1 MISALRLMPTSCFM
15 LRVRALPLAG
25 SLLCFAFITTRA
37 AQSPPAAAA
46 GSSPAAAKA
55 APAQPELPKSIFRV
69 PASPKEGRDPFYPLS
84 ALRTAPVVTTNNV
97 VVAPP
102 AELELKG
109 ISGPPDHRLAII
121 NNRTFEVGEEGT
133 VLSNVGRV
141 RIVCKEI
148 NADSVRVLLN
158 GEPRTLTL
166 RSR

>member
-1 MISALRLMPTSCFM
+1 M
-15 LRVRALPLAG
+15 LHVRVLPLAG
-25 SLLCFAFITTRA
+25 LLLCFAFVTTRA

-46 GSSPAAAKA
+46 GSPPAAAKA
-55 APAQPELPKSIFRV
+55 APAQPEPPKSVFRI
-69 PASPKEGRDPFYPLS
+69 PPSPREGRDPFYPLS

-133 VLSNVGRV
+133 VLSNIGRV
-141 RIVCKEI
+141 RILCKEI
-148 NADSVRVLLN
+148 GADSVRVLLN
-158 GEPRTLTL
+158 GQERTLTL
-166 RSR
+166 RPR